1 MRPPSIFIAT
11 LGTLA
16 VTLASTTPTLAA
28 PTSASLSTCRTQAAP
43 AAISVPVP
51 ADYPLIAA
59 EQNVSGTAVIQVDLA
74 NTGALRDATIF
85 ESSSNQFLDRAALL
99 AARQQTYSPQI
110 VRCESVG
117 GSYLI
122 NVDFQR

>member
-1 MRPPSIFIAT
+1 MKPPSIFIAT

-16 VTLASTTPTLAA
+16 VTLASTAPTLAA
-28 PTSASLSTCRTQAAP
+28 PSSTSLSTCKTQAAP
-43 AAISVPVP
+43 AAISIPVPV
-51 ADYPLIAA
+51 DYPDIAA
-59 EQNVSGTAVIQVDLA
+59 EQNRSGTAVIQVNLA
-74 NTGALRDATIF
+74 DTGALREATLF
-85 ESSSNQFLDRAALL
+85 ESSGNQFLDRAAML

-117 GSYLI
+117 GSYLV

>member
-1 MRPPSIFIAT
+1 MISPSILIAT

-16 VTLASTTPTLAA
+16 ATLASTAPTVAA
-28 PTSASLSTCRTQAAP
+28 PASTSLSTCRTQAAS

-59 EQNVSGTAVIQVDLA
+59 EQNSSGTAVIMVRLA
-74 NTGALRDATIF
+74 STGAIRNAMIF
-85 ESSSNQFLDRAALL
+85 ESSGNQFLDRAALL

-110 VRCESVG
+110 VGCEPVS
-117 GSYLI
+117 GSYLVT
-122 NVDFQR
+122 VDFQR